1 MSSPPPYVIFQ
12 DYNAYQ
18 TAHQLPGPALQGVDL
33 NTEFNRLKAT
43 TDALINN
50 LGLIQRSDGALNN
63 QSVSPDTITSSLAI
77 LIAGW
82 AIKGPWVTLTAYAL
96 KDYVTNAGNGYV
108 CIVAHTA
115 GVFSTDLAAGKWAL
129 VATQG
134 AQGIQ
139 GIQGIPGV
147 AGASGVTR
155 PGFVNRL
162 INGDFTID
170 QRNEN
175 AAKTLTAGANVVYT
189 VDRWYAS
196 CTGANITGQ
205 RAVGTGVNQF
215 GYQFTGAAS
224 NLGLVFG
231 QRIEAVNISDL
242 LSQQVTVQVMLSSSS
257 ITTVTWKTFS
267 ANTADAWGTKSTTG
281 TGTETQIDTGTI
293 TITPTPTLY
302 TFQTNLGSNAN
313 RGIDLEFSCGALL
326 GTQTLKFE
334 SIQLEFGTIAN
345 PFERQPFDTRLAR
358 CQRYYRKSYAPGT
371 APAAVTTIGLVGGAP
386 TNIPGTGGTASVSFD
401 QPMRVS
407 PTNSYWDGAGTANK
421 VSFTPFGGG
430 AVWNHNGDI
439 ASVGPFNGGPT
450 GFILCV
456 LSGTPS
462 GNIYLHYTADAEL

>member
-1 MSSPPPYVIFQ
+1 
-12 DYNAYQ
+12 
-18 TAHQLPGPALQGVDL
+18 LQGVDL

-82 AIKGPWVTLTAYAL
+82 AIKGVWVTATAYAL
-96 KDYVTNAGNGYV
+96 KDYVTNGGNGYV

-115 GVFSTDLAAGKWAL
+115 GVFATDLAAGKWAL

-162 INGDFTID
+162 INGEFTID

-215 GYQFTGAAS
+215 GYLFTGAAS

-345 PFERQPFDTRLAR
+345 PFERQDFASRLAR
-358 CQRYYRKSYAPGT
+358 CKRYYQKSWEIGSAPGAAT
-371 APAAVTTIGLVGGAP
+371 KLGIVGPAIIVNGSFASNYVVNFATDMRAIP
-386 TNIPGTGGTASVSFD
+386 TVSL
-401 QPMRVS
+401 
-407 PTNSYWDGAGTANK
+407 WDGGGNVNCSSVISLSGPSSVWTDLATPATVYNQSKRGFH
-421 VSFTPFGGG
+421 FTPFST
-430 AVWNHNGDI
+430 N
-439 ASVGPFNGGPT
+439 FNY
-450 GFILCV
+450 FE
-456 LSGTPS
+456 
-462 GNIYLHYTADAEL
+462 HYTADAEL